1 MAADLLDVHGLLF
14 KRQQYKEA
22 DLLAKLWTK
31 ELGIVTVIAKGGM
44 RPKSQL
50 AAAVLLYG
58 RDFWHLDPLQGDQ
71 PAADL

>member
-1 MAADLLDVHGLLF
+1 MATDLLDVHGLLF

-44 RPKSQL
+44 RPFFFFFGASPE
-50 AAAVLLYG
+50 AAGGFGVIVRNDG
-58 RDFWHLDPLQGDQ
+58 QKPFTQE
-71 PAADL
+71 